1 MASAHGFSRSLRLVE
16 RRAPAPL
23 ALPAPPGHVPQPLPS
38 PAAPARRRRSAL
50 PMLWALLGASFI
62 GFLGATTLID
72 HTGGGSQEFVHA
84 IPLGAS
90 NSPSSADGGLRSL
103 RTSLARMIIPAAAP
117 PTPRSTLPPDIREAG
132 LAAPTERD
140 DTTASLTGLVAALNA
155 PAIDVGPFGE
165 TLPPETSSPSATA
178 TWTGGLGGVPI
189 VAALPPNAA
198 LVPASPEPGD
208 EPDDE
213 DASSVPLQ
221 PGAAPPPPPAAPRLR
236 NATPRPNEPRAPR
249 VVMRQDA
256 PPPPGSGA
264 RLIHPPPSRTA
275 SIGPT
280 IPLPP
285 LPEPRAVGVARPVP
299 PPDGFATQVAAT
311 TPAAGAPWM
320 RFARPFDRNDVR
332 PRIAVVVIDLGLTP
346 APTDQAIHTLPGPV
360 TLAFS
365 PFADG
370 LPRWVE
376 LARRAGHEVLMHLP
390 LESPTAAAVG
400 SEAPAAPA
408 PGAENLGRLDWALNR
423 ATGYVGVASFMN
435 FAGGEPALRPI
446 LTTLR
451 DRGFL
456 YVDRQGGPRAA
467 STRLAGEIGIP
478 RASADRE
485 IDAEPTRE
493 AIDQRLAELERLARE
508 TGTAVAIARP
518 LALSFER
525 LSIWSTTLE
534 TKGIALAP
542 ITAVLNRQRNR

>member
-1 MASAHGFSRSLRLVE
+1 MG
-16 RRAPAPL
+16 
-23 ALPAPPGHVPQPLPS
+23 
-38 PAAPARRRRSAL
+38 
-50 PMLWALLGASFI
+50 
-62 GFLGATTLID
+62 T
-72 HTGGGSQEFVHA
+72 
-84 IPLGAS
+84 
-90 NSPSSADGGLRSL
+90 
-103 RTSLARMIIPAAAP
+103 
-117 PTPRSTLPPDIREAG
+117 
-132 LAAPTERD
+132 
-140 DTTASLTGLVAALNA
+140 
-155 PAIDVGPFGE
+155 
-165 TLPPETSSPSATA
+165 
-178 TWTGGLGGVPI
+178 
-189 VAALPPNAA
+189 
-198 LVPASPEPGD
+198 
-208 EPDDE
+208 
-213 DASSVPLQ
+213 
-221 PGAAPPPPPAAPRLR
+221 
-236 NATPRPNEPRAPR
+236 
-249 VVMRQDA
+249 
-256 PPPPGSGA
+256 
-264 RLIHPPPSRTA
+264 
-275 SIGPT
+275 
-280 IPLPP
+280 
-285 LPEPRAVGVARPVP
+285 ARPIP

-390 LESPTAAAVG
+390 LESPTTAAAAG

-467 STRLAGEIGIP
+467 ATRLAGEIGIP

-485 IDAEPTRE
+485 IDADPTRE
-493 AIDQRLAELERLARE
+493 AIDQRLAELERMARD